1 MKKLVA
7 LVILVALSSFPV
19 FADNH
24 AQSAMAPV
32 EVWTCNLNEGKTI
45 EDVRTVSQMVSKV
58 SAKEGIPTAQWIF
71 TPFTGDMDA
80 SRFMLM
86 TGWPDFGA
94 MGKGFDSFFIGDA
107 GAAVLKEW
115 SATATCERR
124 NLLLVESTFN
134 QMGG

>member
-32 EVWTCNLNEGKTI
+32 EVWTCNLNAGKTI

-58 SAKEGIPTAQWIF
+58 SAKEASSPCQNGCIQSSNKSIRCEGSFCNRPCIN
-71 TPFTGDMDA
+71 MYKSSDA
-80 SRFMLM
+80 LM
-86 TGWPDFGA
+86 KVP
-94 MGKGFDSFFIGDA
+94 S
-107 GAAVLKEW
+107 
-115 SATATCERR
+115 
-124 NLLLVESTFN
+124 
-134 QMGG
+134 